1 MPDLNDRALQLATV
15 DRPTIALDF
24 GTGFTDAWLNSIG
37 MGYPLFFPG
46 GFHLA
51 GQRATGCEATLVDQ
65 VLRGIRGN
73 RAGLLAVMLMPSY
86 IRVKLVP
93 GDHTVRMEYRPRP
106 IGGILLV
113 AGLSVLAL
121 NALVERHKERF
132 SLWLTGLISDRLA
145 APRKG

>member
-1 MPDLNDRALQLATV
+1 MPDLNDRALQLVTV

-37 MGYPLFFPG
+37 MAYLFLSG

-51 GQRATGCEATLVDQ
+51 GQRATRCEATLINQ
-65 VLRGIRGN
+65 VLRGIRGS

-86 IRVKLVP
+86 IGVKLVP

-106 IGGILLV
+106 LRGILLV
-113 AGLSVLAL
+113 ASLFVLAL
-121 NALVERHKERF
+121 IALVERHRERI

-145 APRKG
+145 ALRKG